1 MVSALPQPLLLRPFA
16 SAAEEEN
23 GTAEDESTTE
33 EEDRFT
39 LELETGS
46 FTEEEY
52 CTALELK
59 ICGTAEDEETSV
71 AELETGGT
79 TAELDSVTAAA
90 TDDDDVSPEQLCSG
104 GMTVD
109 ALLCSA
115 ELVAMGTVVSAPFAE
130 LSDSQLMNAAAVAA
144 ARTVRILDFI
154 WLSFFAILLVQNF
167 CNALKIF

>member
-16 SAAEEEN
+16 SAVEEDD
-23 GTAEDESTTE
+23 AVE
-33 EEDRFT
+33 EEDSFA
-39 LELETGS
+39 LELEASS

-59 ICGTAEDEETSV
+59 ICGTAEDEETGV

-90 TDDDDVSPEQLCSG
+90 TDDEYASPELLCSG
-104 GMTVD
+104 GTIAD

-144 ARTVRILDFI
+144 AKTVKILNFI
-154 WLSFFAILLVQNF
+154 
-167 CNALKIF
+167 